1 MEESVKEYIHT
12 SEEEE
17 REEHCFS
24 CKKANV
30 LGSDSD
36 EVEWVA
42 CNLCEKWYPII
53 CEDDC
58 DEDQVSENYTCI
70 YVA

>member
-30 LGSDSD
+30 LGSDSE
-36 EVEWVA
+36 EVE
-42 CNLCEKWYPII
+42 
-53 CEDDC
+53 
-58 DEDQVSENYTCI
+58 
-70 YVA
+70 